1 VVPGQ
6 AVSGG
11 EFALIARLVGALPCR
26 RADVLAG
33 PGDDAAL
40 LRTPPGVDL
49 VQTVDTCLEG
59 VHFPAGLDP
68 ADIGWRS
75 LAVNLSDLAAM
86 GAEPA
91 WGLLSLVLPHADEAW
106 LDAFARG
113 AAQLAADAGL
123 DLVGGDL
130 VRGPLAVT
138 FALTGFVPPG
148 MALRRAGARPGDG
161 VWVTGPLGGGSA
173 GLAAWRRGEHGAA
186 QAFLRPRPRLA
197 EGRALR
203 GLASAAIDV
212 SDGLLQDLGH
222 LLAAGGVGAALELE
236 RLPLHAGAAA
246 AGTDAGLAM
255 ALGGGD
261 DYQLCFTVPEHR
273 AVELEAAAAGWAE
286 QPVRIGVIRAEPGLE
301 LRREGRAV
309 AVPDGGWDHFAAGSP

>member
-1 VVPGQ
+1 M
-6 AVSGG
+6 SGG
-11 EFALIARLVGALPCR
+11 EFELIARLVRALPCR

-40 LRTPPGVDL
+40 LRAPPGMEL
-49 VQTVDTCLEG
+49 AQTVDTCLEG
-59 VHFPAGLDP
+59 VHFPAGLEP

-91 WGLLSLVLPHADEAW
+91 WGLLSLAMPRADEAW
-106 LDAFARG
+106 LDGFARG
-113 AAQLAADAGL
+113 VAACAAETGL

-130 VRGPLAVT
+130 VKGPLAVT

-148 MALRRAGARPGDG
+148 AALRRAGAQPGDG
-161 VWVTGPLGGGSA
+161 IWVTGPLGGGAA
-173 GLAAWRRGEHGAA
+173 GLAAWRRGEPERA

-197 EGRALR
+197 EGLALR

-212 SDGLLQDLGH
+212 SDGLVQDLGH
-222 LLAAGGVGAALELE
+222 LLAASGVGAVLELE
-236 RLPLHAGAAA
+236 HLPQAVG
-246 AGTDAGLAM
+246 AGLAT

-261 DYQLCFTVPEHR
+261 DYQLCFTVPPGRE
-273 AVELEAAAAGWAE
+273 AELEEVGARWAGR
-286 QPVRIGVIRAEPGLE
+286 PVRIGEIHASPGLE
-301 LRREGRAV
+301 LRREGQPV
-309 AVPDGGWDHFAAGSP
+309 AVPDGGWDHFAGRAP